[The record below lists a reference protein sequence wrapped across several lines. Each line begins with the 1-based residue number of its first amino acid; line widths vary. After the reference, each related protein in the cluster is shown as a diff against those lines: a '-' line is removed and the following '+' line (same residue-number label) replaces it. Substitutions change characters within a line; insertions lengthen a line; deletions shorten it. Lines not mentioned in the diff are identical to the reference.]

1 MLNPHDCVLYSG
13 GLRGAE
19 AAFGGLAERH
29 GLEEVNFTFD
39 GHAIERQRGVRTLS
53 HAELLHG
60 DVSLA
65 YVSKLMR
72 RHYPETDYIKQVLQT
87 IWHQVNHAQ
96 EVYAVGKVL
105 DDDTVMGGTGWGAEF
120 GKLCNKP
127 VYVFDQD
134 RNGWL
139 EWTGTAWRAA
149 EPVITHPLFAGTG
162 TRHLRENGQQALAA
176 LFARSFGAA

>member
-1 MLNPHDCVLYSG
+1 MLKPAECVLYSG

-19 AAFGGLAERH
+19 AAFGACAERH
-29 GLEEVNFTFD
+29 AVEEVNFTFD
-39 GHAIERQRGVRTLS
+39 DHAIERTRGVRTLS

-72 RHYPETDYIKQVLQT
+72 RHYPETDYIKKVLQV
-87 IWHQVNHAQ
+87 IWHQVNSAQ
-96 EVYAVGKVL
+96 EIYIVGTVL

-127 VYVFDQD
+127 VFVFDQERD
-134 RNGWL
+134 HWL
-139 EWTGTAWRAA
+139 GWTGTAWQRD
-149 EPVITHPLFAGTG
+149 EPTIAHRHFCGSG
-162 TRHLRENGQQALAA
+162 TRHLRANGAAAIEA
-176 LFARSFGAA
+176 LFARSFA